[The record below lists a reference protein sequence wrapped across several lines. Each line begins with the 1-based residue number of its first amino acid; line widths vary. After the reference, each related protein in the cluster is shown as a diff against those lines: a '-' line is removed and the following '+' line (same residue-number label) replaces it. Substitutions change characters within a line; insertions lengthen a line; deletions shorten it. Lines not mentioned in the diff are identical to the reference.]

1 MTFSPLIGSFKGIQ
15 EHPWTRDWSWWN
27 PRLYT
32 KHVQLKH
39 NQNPNSFINLQSW
52 RFSDGGWPQ
61 WVITDKCSE
70 FSLLSFLWYHAS
82 TGTFLVHDYM
92 CTTIALHIQKLWHTW
107 HKRQVITL
115 SWGCFLFLWRAVCTN
130 HTSVIPLKRFK
141 SDLLNGLE
149 LLGLQ
154 LLHLLRKYCFS
165 RNGWVDA
172 VGLDI
177 GKKQKIS
184 T

>member
-115 SWGCFLFLWRAVCTN
+115 S
-130 HTSVIPLKRFK
+130 FK
-141 SDLLNGLE
+141 SLFFFWDMANSFKLQSPKATLLSFVSLVFGVNFHTRDYLCMK
-149 LLGLQ
+149 LS
-154 LLHLLRKYCFS
+154 LLRYE
-165 RNGWVDA
+165 
-172 VGLDI
+172 
-177 GKKQKIS
+177 
-184 T
+184 